1 MRVYVVVDD
10 PLSPYFPLGVA
21 LEVFIRREAAER
33 FVEEIRGDDPEL
45 AKTLRIEERRW
56 RRAG

>member
-1 MRVYVVVDD
+1 MCVYVVVDD

-21 LEVFIRREAAER
+21 LEVFIRRGAAER
-33 FVEEIRGDDPEL
+33 FVERFAATIPNSRKLYGSRS
-45 AKTLRIEERRW
+45 ARW